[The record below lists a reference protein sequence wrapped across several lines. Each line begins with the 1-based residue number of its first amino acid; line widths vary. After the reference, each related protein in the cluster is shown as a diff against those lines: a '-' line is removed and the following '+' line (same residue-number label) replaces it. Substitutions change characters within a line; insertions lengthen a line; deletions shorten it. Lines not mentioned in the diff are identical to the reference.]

1 MGVTIKDIAKIAN
14 VSHTTVSRA
23 LNNSPFI
30 NDETKAKIKDIAKQ
44 LNYIPNYSA
53 KSLVLNRSYN
63 IALFFSTIN
72 QGTSPRFFY
81 EAVSGVNSVVKGR
94 YNLLVRGIDDYKD
107 YSNIN
112 IKGFDGIILMS
123 QSNND
128 NPFIYYMLERKVPI
142 VILNR
147 DIDESSIVNILS
159 GDKKGAYEAVNYII
173 KNGHKDIA
181 IIEGKKGFKAT
192 AERRDG
198 FLKALIENNIP
209 INNKF
214 IVEGNYTIESGH
226 GAMKKLLKL
235 NETPTAVFCS
245 NDEMAIGAIK
255 AIVEAGL
262 NVPSDIS
269 VVGFDDNEIGAF
281 ITPSLTTVRRSISE
295 VGKKGAEKLLDIIE
309 NNKSEGEKVYID
321 TELVERDSV
330 AKLI

>member
-1 MGVTIKDIAKIAN
+1 M
-14 VSHTTVSRA
+14 
-23 LNNSPFI
+23 
-30 NDETKAKIKDIAKQ
+30 
-44 LNYIPNYSA
+44 
-53 KSLVLNRSYN
+53 VLNRSYN

-81 EAVSGVNSVVKGR
+81 EAVSGVNTVVKGK

-107 YSNIN
+107 FSSIN

-128 NPFIYYMLERKVPI
+128 NPFIYYMMERKVPI
-142 VILNR
+142 VVLNR
-147 DIDESSIVNILS
+147 DIDEASTVNILS
-159 GDKKGAYEAVNYII
+159 GDKKGAYEAVSYII
-173 KNGHKDIA
+173 ENGHKDIA

-198 FLKALIENNIP
+198 FFKALIENNIP
-209 INNKF
+209 IRNEF

-235 NETPTAVFCS
+235 KQIPTAVFCS

-255 AIVEAGL
+255 AIAEAGL
-262 NVPSDIS
+262 KVPSDIS

-295 VGKKGAEKLLDIIE
+295 VSKKGAEKLLDIIE
-309 NNKSEGEKVYID
+309 NDKSSGEKIYID
-321 TELVERDSV
+321 TEFVERESV